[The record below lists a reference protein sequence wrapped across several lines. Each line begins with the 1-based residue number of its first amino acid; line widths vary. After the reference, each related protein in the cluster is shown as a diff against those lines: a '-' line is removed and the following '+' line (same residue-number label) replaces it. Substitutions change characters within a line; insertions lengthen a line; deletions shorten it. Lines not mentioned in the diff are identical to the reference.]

1 MVSRIPVRYRTAP
14 DLHWVSDAESNFTI
28 RSRKNKEGEIIP
40 EITFRWFWAGFEFL
54 FRIALHKDDRKT
66 LEYIQ
71 SKLDCGVIRVDR
83 NNYVLI
89 ISNFQDIEF
98 KLLPVFEEFHLNSS
112 Q

>member
-1 MVSRIPVRYRTAP
+1 MLDPKVISPLEVGKTKK
-14 DLHWVSDAESNFTI
+14 
-28 RSRKNKEGEIIP
+28 RKLYPKSPLGGFGGTEAFGLP
-40 EITFRWFWAGFEFL
+40 RAGFEFL